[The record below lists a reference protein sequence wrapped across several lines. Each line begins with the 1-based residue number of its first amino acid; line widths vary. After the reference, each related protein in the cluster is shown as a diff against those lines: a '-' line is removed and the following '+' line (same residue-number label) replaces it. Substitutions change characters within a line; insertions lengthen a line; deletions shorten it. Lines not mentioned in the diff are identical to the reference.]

1 MTRERRAFW
10 ADVRRDYAALW
21 PEIRESWREM
31 REEWR
36 ETTAEHRQ
44 YRQLT
49 RRMWQRITGKPDPA
63 RRERRR
69 AERAI
74 LAEADELEEIERR
87 VLRERQDNRG
97 PEATS

>member
-1 MTRERRAFW
+1 MGRERYRGFW
-10 ADVRRDYAALW
+10 ADVRRDYASLW
-21 PEIRESWREM
+21 PEMRAAWREV

-36 ETTAEHRQ
+36 ETTAERRQ

-49 RRMWQRITGKPDPA
+49 RRMWQRVTGKPDPS

-74 LAEADELEEIERR
+74 ITEVDELEAIERR
-87 VLRERQDNRG
+87 VLREHQENKG
-97 PEATS
+97 E